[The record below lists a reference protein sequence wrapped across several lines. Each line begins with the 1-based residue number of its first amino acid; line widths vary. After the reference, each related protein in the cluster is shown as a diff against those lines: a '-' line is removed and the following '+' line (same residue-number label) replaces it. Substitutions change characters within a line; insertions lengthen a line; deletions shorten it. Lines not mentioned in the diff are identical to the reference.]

1 MLVQYGGF
9 ARSSDAEF
17 TGAQSY
23 VKELTINVGE
33 KKPIEIAL
41 EQVLHFF
48 LSFVYTKPFTIALVF
63 CTMTLDSR
71 PLEPNVFPL
80 HSRTLDM
87 DNVVVEQHARNE
99 LIQKYTILQPDLD
112 TITNCFY
119 TTITI
124 CVLKETNSTDE
135 F

>member
-1 MLVQYGGF
+1 MAPELPSHPLCYNIW
-9 ARSSDAEF
+9 
-17 TGAQSY
+17 GAFHNNP
-23 VKELTINVGE
+23 VLFEK

-41 EQVLHFF
+41 EQVLHFL
-48 LSFVYTKPFTIALVF
+48 LSFVYIKPFTTTSVF
-63 CTMTLDSR
+63 CTITLDSR
-71 PLEPNVFPL
+71 PLERNVFPL
-80 HSRTLDM
+80 HSKTLDM
-87 DNVVVEQHARNE
+87 DNAVVEQHARNE

-119 TTITI
+119 TAVTI